1 MVSFNLRFIC
11 SLKQW
16 RKVFLCGSLKK
27 SINIHRKLLSQSS
40 FSTVL
45 SLFLSG
51 MSHFLFIVSFSFPL
65 WQVYLNPSFFS
76 KHCLLTLISQ
86 VLPFSLA
93 RIQFRSISH
102 CLSRCLWI
110 TSTDQE
116 SRALSSHQPFSSLPE
131 GMKSA
136 RAHSQMLRYEDWEL
150 EGGGANMKLPTHS
163 PLLAF
168 WLNSRKIQFQGGENV
183 FRWLCVRAC
192 PSQPADSRISCMQW
206 YEWYDCRWIWIW
218 LCMLVQLVRLH
229 VLFCSRST
237 HPRLHSP
244 EFFKTFWQQFLKA

>member
-1 MVSFNLRFIC
+1 MEKGLFV
-11 SLKQW
+11 W
-16 RKVFLCGSLKK
+16 ELKK

-45 SLFLSG
+45 SLFLSV
-51 MSHFLFIVSFSFPL
+51 MSHFLFIVSFSFSL
-65 WQVYLNPSFFS
+65 WQVYLNPFFFS

-110 TSTDQE
+110 TSSDQE

-150 EGGGANMKLPTHS
+150 EGGGKHEASHTLPTFSILTEQH
-163 PLLAF
+163 
-168 WLNSRKIQFQGGENV
+168 ENPIPR
-183 FRWLCVRAC
+183 RWEC
-192 PSQPADSRISCMQW
+192 
-206 YEWYDCRWIWIW
+206 
-218 LCMLVQLVRLH
+218 
-229 VLFCSRST
+229 F
-237 HPRLHSP
+237 
-244 EFFKTFWQQFLKA
+244 